1 MKITFTA
8 LSAPLFAIALSACAA
23 GGGDEP
29 ATTPSPTHT
38 PVESEPTPEPEP
50 TTSEVAQP
58 EEPAEPAVVEVTL
71 APFEEPFTLT
81 GPNIEKVAGE
91 GDEIDPMA
99 PVSTWEI
106 RLEGHGFE
114 DIEVD
119 DMPPCPVVWGTA
131 TLREAAEGGSDA
143 PPPSILIF
151 AEESDGS
158 WPEVAPCASNGT
170 GMPAGYEVP
179 YFGDGTRVAVG
190 ETYKFSTTTSVLD
203 NFADPYLL
211 VVLEAGVD
219 QVKLTPPAQP

>member
-1 MKITFTA
+1 MKKA
-8 LSAPLFAIALSACAA
+8 LTTIALPILVIALSACA
-23 GGGDEP
+23 GGDTGDSVAAP
-29 ATTPSPTHT
+29 APTHT
-38 PVESEPTPEPEP
+38 PPASDLAPEPQP
-50 TTSEVAQP
+50 TTSETVQP
-58 EEPAEPAVVEVTL
+58 EATNEPAPTVSL
-71 APFEEPFTLT
+71 LPFDETFVLT
-81 GPNIEKVAGE
+81 GPDIEKVAGE

-143 PPPSILIF
+143 PPPSILIL

-179 YFGDGTRVAVG
+179 YFSDGTRVAVG
-190 ETYKFSTTTSVLD
+190 ETYKFSTTTSALD
-203 NFADPYLL
+203 NFADPYL
-211 VVLEAGVD
+211 VVLLEAGVD
-219 QVKLTPPAQP
+219 QVRLTPPGQP